1 MINRVLN
8 YLLFVSKTTNPFF
21 LFLFL
26 ISTLFLFILRIYSA
40 INEIN
45 ITSGDQLYYLN
56 EVTKLSELGL
66 YRVMSE
72 GTSIVY
78 SLIVLLFSKIT
89 SLKLLVVGKLINFFF
104 LPATGALFYLL
115 SRFVFKANREFSVF
129 ISTLYVLSFQHYCF
143 KMLSDITNNFFLL
156 SGLLI
161 FFLSQKN
168 KKSKRM
174 LFTTAS
180 AILFSISIGI
190 RPTSILFSLAFITA
204 LFLIREI
211 SLKHKTVFLI
221 VVTICFVVLQLPSI
235 LEKQEISFENKN
247 KKWQGKEKVNKS
259 VSWEQINSY
268 YVLFP
273 ERHKKQSKFLIDVKE
288 VEEFYKKNPN
298 ELPATTFQILLK
310 NPKKTIIQLI
320 RNWKQIN
327 LYFWSPFG
335 LNMLANSVLITI
347 ISFILTPLTIIY
359 FLLKF
364 KTELS
369 FKITALTLSSYLVML
384 LYFSIALIE
393 SNWVFI
399 CVPFFLLWI
408 YKCFHCKKHYSLA
421 FTYLILINTVSCSL
435 TINHIY
441 STL

>member
-104 LPATGALFYLL
+104 LPATGVLFYLL
-115 SRFVFKANREFSVF
+115 SRVVFKANRGFSVF
-129 ISTLYVLSFQHYCF
+129 ISTLYILSFQHYCF

-211 SLKHKTVFLI
+211 SLKYKTVFLI

-327 LYFWSPFG
+327 IYFWSPFG

-359 FLLKF
+359 FFLKL

-393 SNWVFI
+393 SNWVFV

-408 YKCFHCKKHYSLA
+408 YKCFHCKKYYSLA

>member
-1 MINRVLN
+1 MIDRALN
-8 YLLFVSKTTNPFF
+8 YLLFVSKTTNPIF

-26 ISTLFLFILRIYSA
+26 ISTLFLFTLRIHSA

-56 EVTKLSELGL
+56 EAIKLSELGL
-66 YRVMSE
+66 YKVMSE

-89 SLKLLVVGKLINFFF
+89 SLNLLVVGKLMNFFF
-104 LPATGALFYLL
+104 LPATGVLFYLL
-115 SRFVFKANREFSVF
+115 SRDVFKANKEFSVF

-174 LFTTAS
+174 LLIIIS

-190 RPTSILFSLAFITA
+190 RPTSILFSLAFIAA

-211 SLKHKTVFLI
+211 NLKHKAIFLI

-247 KKWQGKEKVNKS
+247 KRWQGKEKVNKS

-273 ERHKKQSKFLIDVKE
+273 ERHKKKSKFLIDVKE
-288 VEEFYKKNPN
+288 VEEFYKNNPS
-298 ELPATTFQILLK
+298 ELPATTVQILLK
-310 NPKKTIIQLI
+310 NPKKTIFQLI

-327 LYFWSPFG
+327 TYFWSPFG

-347 ISFILTPLTIIY
+347 ISFILTPFIIIY
-359 FLLKF
+359 FFLKL

-369 FKITALTLSSYLVML
+369 FKITALTLSSYLIML

-393 SNWVFI
+393 SNWVFVCI
-399 CVPFFLLWI
+399 PFFLLWF
-408 YKCFHCKKHYSLA
+408 YKCIHCKKYYSLV
-421 FTYLILINTVSCSL
+421 FTYLILINTLSCLL
-435 TINHIY
+435 TINYIY
-441 STL
+441 LTL